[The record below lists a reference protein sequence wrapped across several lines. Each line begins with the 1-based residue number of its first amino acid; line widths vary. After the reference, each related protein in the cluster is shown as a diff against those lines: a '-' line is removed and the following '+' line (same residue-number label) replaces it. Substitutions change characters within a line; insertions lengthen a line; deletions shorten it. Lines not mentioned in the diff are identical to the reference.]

1 MDGQRA
7 AALIFGVRFNKIKK
21 PFLALLFLIPLS
33 DCAILSPSP
42 DTTSALDVPAAP
54 SNLRLV
60 QGHKQS
66 VTNPKEAVEAREA
79 VKIREVVEV
88 QPAPLPTNSRVPR
101 AEVETLPSQDDTWQ
115 VKASKG
121 YQPEFGEKTSPSQT
135 KANPPKTAG
144 TVGQRASVVNKEN
157 FSLLIGQRT
166 WLSNGISDTS
176 NAGLGGVPNVL
187 SFLKWDNVD
196 STVFQFTSDALIFKR
211 YILSA
216 DVGFGAI
223 SGGSLRDQDFLGN
236 NRTLLFS
243 ESKSVADDDDLFY
256 VNLDVGYRLMYC
268 CPHRFSWDAQNKKP
282 RGTLDLLIGYQHWRE
297 KYVATEGVQ
306 TQNLFGPIGPFAN
319 QGKGITDEFTWDS
332 VRMGFRVRSNL
343 TNKLS
348 FRGKV
353 MFIPWTHFEEEDIH
367 HFRTELKQDPS
378 FKSTAR
384 GGFGVQTDTTLSYN
398 VWRGLSI
405 EAGFQYW
412 DIGSGEGTQTT
423 RTLIG
428 DLKSPFNG
436 ANSTRWGAIVGTNYG
451 F

>member
-1 MDGQRA
+1 MEGQRA
-7 AALIFGVRFNKIKK
+7 AALISGVRFNKIKK

-33 DCAILSPSP
+33 ACAILSPSP
-42 DTTSALDVPAAP
+42 EITSALDVPAAP

-79 VKIREVVEV
+79 VKIQEVVEV
-88 QPAPLPTNSRVPR
+88 QPAPLLTMSRVPR
-101 AEVETLPSQDDTWQ
+101 ADVVTMPSQNDKWQ
-115 VKASKG
+115 VEASKG
-121 YQPEFGEKTSPSQT
+121 YQPELGEKTFPSQT
-135 KANPPKTAG
+135 KANPPKTAATSG
-144 TVGQRASVVNKEN
+144 QQATVVDKEN

-166 WLSNGISDTS
+166 WLSNGISDF
-176 NAGLGGVPNVL
+176 NIAGRGGVPNVI
-187 SFLKWDNVD
+187 SDLKWDNVD

-211 YILSA
+211 YILST

-223 SGGSLRDQDFLGN
+223 SGGSLRDQDFAGN
-236 NRTLLFS
+236 NRTLLLS

-256 VNLDVGYRLMYC
+256 VNVDLGFRLMYC
-268 CPHRFSWDAQNKKP
+268 CPHRFSWDAQDKKP

-297 KYVATEGVQ
+297 KYVATEFVQ
-306 TQNLFGPIGPFAN
+306 TVPALGPFAD
-319 QGKGITDEFTWDS
+319 QGKGITEEFTWDS

-343 TNKLS
+343 TGKLS
-348 FRGKV
+348 FIGKV
-353 MFIPWTHFEEEDIH
+353 MFIPWTQFKLDDIH
-367 HFRTELKQDPS
+367 HLRDLNV
-378 FKSTAR
+378 KSTAR

-412 DIGSGEGTQTT
+412 DITSGDGTNTF
-423 RTLIG
+423 RFPTLSF
-428 DLKSPFNG
+428 KTPFNE